1 MPTGVAAPVQVLE
14 VGLELEAG
22 LDAGV
27 VPDAQAVPPQYL
39 VHPRVGAP
47 SLGRHHI
54 GCQHLS
60 EEEQHGRH
68 RDHHL

>member
-1 MPTGVAAPVQVLE
+1 MQVLE

-27 VPDAQAVPPQYL
+27 VPDAQAVPPQDL

-47 SLGRHHI
+47 SLGGHLI
-54 GCQHLS
+54 WCQHLS
-60 EEEQHGRH
+60 KEEEQNSRH
-68 RDHHL
+68 RGPHL